1 MMNLGLKNIRFNHSV
16 DYYYSA
22 ETYYQEM
29 VNLIDK
35 AQTSIILQTYI
46 FHADEVGNLIIDRLK
61 KAAQR
66 GVVVTMVVDR
76 LGSSSLPNNMRD
88 ILAAN
93 KINFGFFGNIKYR
106 RILNREYFIGRR
118 MHHKVLLIDR
128 KTSLIG
134 GINIGEP
141 FLDWF
146 DFAVKVQGPTCEDIH
161 KICYNYLKLSMK
173 KQVRKLSKVR
183 WGTGMN
189 LIPLRV
195 VGNDSLLQING
206 LNRCLKKYF
215 TMADQEVIII
225 SAYFFPSRNFRK
237 LLYNLVDKGVRVKVI
252 CGHLSDV
259 RIMQYAT
266 TYYYEGLIK
275 KGIELQEWMPSILHG
290 KAFIIDD
297 EVLSVGSYNFNYM
310 SYFTN
315 IEMNVE
321 IYDKLKIKEFKDTV
335 LKNMENNT
343 RKISLDTIPQTFKA
357 RTIRFF
363 AFWMVRF
370 FSIISVI
377 FIRNTPSVKLDEI

>member
-1 MMNLGLKNIRFNHSV
+1 
-16 DYYYSA
+16 
-22 ETYYQEM
+22 
-29 VNLIDK
+29 
-35 AQTSIILQTYI
+35 
-46 FHADEVGNLIIDRLK
+46 
-61 KAAQR
+61 
-66 GVVVTMVVDR
+66 
-76 LGSSSLPNNMRD
+76 
-88 ILAAN
+88 
-93 KINFGFFGNIKYR
+93 
-106 RILNREYFIGRR
+106 
-118 MHHKVLLIDR
+118 LLIDR
-128 KTSLIG
+128 KIALVG

-173 KQVRKLSKVR
+173 RQVRKLSKVR
-183 WGTGMN
+183 WGTGMS

-237 LLYNLVDKGVRVKVI
+237 LLYNLVDKGVKVKVI

-266 TYYYEGLIK
+266 TYYYESLIK

-321 IYDKLKIKEFKDTV
+321 IYDKLKIKEFKDVV
-335 LKNMENNT
+335 LKNFEKNT
-343 RKISLDTIPQTFKA
+343 RKISLDTISQTFKA
-357 RTIRFF
+357 KTIRFF
-363 AFWMVRF
+363 AYWMVRF